1 MKKDKYKIQI
11 GDLMFEVSKTYGK
24 VIQHTIKDIYFE
36 SYVTGYKTVVVTD
49 SYLGIQHKYASDVVN
64 WFDSAKEAEKALEEK
79 RR

>member
-11 GDLMFEVSKTYGK
+11 GDLMCEASKMYGK

-36 SYVTGYKTVVVTD
+36 SYVTGYKAVVVTD
-49 SYLGIQHKYASDVVN
+49 SCLGIQHKFASDVVN
-64 WFDSAKEAEKALEEK
+64 WFDTVKEAERALEEK